1 MSIQILQYEFLGPI
15 RLSEWGPPMDKVA
28 YIIFSK
34 NKDVFNMIYVNEA
47 DKTEALDFFTKN
59 DQFKCWLSYAGK
71 EENLYLSI
79 YPMWE
84 SSAPERKQLV
94 KKIISKYKPVCNESN
109 DESQNMSTTSQAPEP
124 EPEPESD

>member
-15 RLSEWGPPMDKVA
+15 KLSEWGPPMDRVV

-34 NKDVFNMIYVNEA
+34 NKDVFNIIYVAESA
-47 DKTEALDFFTKN
+47 KTESKDFFTKN
-59 DQFKCWLSYAGK
+59 DQFECWLSYTGK

-84 SSAPERKQLV
+84 SSQSQRNQLV
-94 KKIISKYKPVCNESN
+94 KKITSKYKPVCNKVNEDSRN
-109 DESQNMSTTSQAPEP
+109 AQTTIPQTTEP
-124 EPEPESD
+124 EPEPD